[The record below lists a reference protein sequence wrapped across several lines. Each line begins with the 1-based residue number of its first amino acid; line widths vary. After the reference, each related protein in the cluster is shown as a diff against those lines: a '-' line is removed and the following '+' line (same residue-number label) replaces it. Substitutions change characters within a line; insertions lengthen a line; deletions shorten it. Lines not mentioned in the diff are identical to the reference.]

1 MRTYKDV
8 KICCYAICADE
19 PKEFID
25 QWLESMSG
33 ADYICVLV
41 TKRANDN
48 YFQLREYQKK
58 DRYKDKLIVEETAI
72 SPWRFDVARN
82 ESMKLIPE
90 DSDVIISTDID
101 ERLISDFWDDLRKI
115 VFEHPDFERIFY
127 RYAWSHDENGNPKWV
142 FWYDKI
148 TQPKGWKWYYPVH
161 EMLKCSVDTYNG
173 KYYMDKDKV
182 YLRHFPDESKSRSSY
197 LELLKQRAVENPDDL
212 YGLYYLAREYSF
224 VRDYK
229 NGLEIAY
236 LLYVRLLSNPLESDT
251 RILPTVLQMIGDFSF
266 SLNQNEDA
274 EFYYRK
280 SIELAPDIRDGYVKL
295 AQLYAYS
302 NKPLECYKVIAS
314 MDMNSIY
321 IEDWRLKTYYWRPW
335 KINQILADAKCW
347 EERYDEAYHFMVEA
361 EKDIRTED
369 DKVDALRERFYTDLE
384 FLKNKLELK

>member
-1 MRTYKDV
+1 MRTYKDI

-48 YFQLREYQKK
+48 YFQLKECQKK
-58 DRYKDKLIVEETAI
+58 DEYKDKLIVEETGI

-90 DSDVIISTDID
+90 DVDVIISTDID

-127 RYAWSHDENGNPKWV
+127 RYAWSHDEAGNPKWV

-161 EMLKCSVDTYNG
+161 EMLKCSVDTYSG

-182 YLRHFPDESKSRSSY
+182 YLRHFPDETKSRGSY

-236 LLYVRLLSNPLESDT
+236 LLYVRLLSNPVESDN
-251 RILPTVLQMIGDFSF
+251 RMLPATLHMIGDFSS

-280 SIELAPDIRDGYVKL
+280 SIEVAPEIRDGYVKL

-314 MDMNSIY
+314 MDMNSTY
-321 IEDWRLKTYYWRPW
+321 IEDWRLKTYYWRSW

-347 EERYDEAYHFMVEA
+347 EGRYDEAYHFMVEA
-361 EKDIRTED
+361 EKDIRTQD
-369 DKVDALRERFYTDLE
+369 DKIDATRERFYIDLE